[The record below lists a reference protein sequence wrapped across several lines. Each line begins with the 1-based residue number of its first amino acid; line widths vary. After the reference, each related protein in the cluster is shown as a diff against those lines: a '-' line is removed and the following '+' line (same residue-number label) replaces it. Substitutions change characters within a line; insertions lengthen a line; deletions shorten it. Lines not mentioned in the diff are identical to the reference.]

1 VDIVEFAL
9 DRQKNKTGDIWH
21 VSVEVI
27 FFSSDTILPLEIN
40 TLFFFMDSL
49 LRTNIHQTRTA
60 IFFLMYIF
68 IVVTYS
74 LVHAPFNK
82 DHLHLGGTVPDVIPI
97 FSNC

>member
-1 VDIVEFAL
+1 MDIVEFAL

-49 LRTNIHQTRTA
+49 IQTNIHRTRTT
-60 IFFLMYIF
+60 ILFLMYIF
-68 IVVTYS
+68 FIMVTYYS
-74 LVHAPFNK
+74 SACS
-82 DHLHLGGTVPDVIPI
+82 I
-97 FSNC
+97 